1 KVATQTIGST
11 LAAALT
17 QSRTWTL
24 VVFAFMTG
32 GILVAS
38 LTSFVPL
45 LQSRGETLVQAAQYQ
60 SVIGASLIA
69 GRLIG
74 GGVLDRVFAPRVIT
88 VVLLVTSTGFFV
100 LQQANSPAAYLIAA
114 VGIGMAVG
122 TEIDFLAFIVSRYY
136 ERAAFTTIFALFFA
150 IYSLGA
156 TA

>member
-1 KVATQTIGST
+1 
-11 LAAALT
+11 
-17 QSRTWTL
+17 
-24 VVFAFMTG
+24 
-32 GILVAS
+32 
-38 LTSFVPL
+38 
-45 LQSRGETLVQAAQYQ
+45 
-60 SVIGASLIA
+60 
-69 GRLIG
+69 LIG

-156 TA
+156 TAGPPLFAWMLQASGAYGLGLQVLAGVTFLLRLLMFTLPRYEARP